1 MSPLPRIFVACVAS
15 LALAGPAIGGAI
27 EKDCNTFGGFG
38 DAIMIIRQSGATRAE
53 ADSAIF
59 ELLVHAEATLTTEDY
74 KTAYALITLAYES
87 RVEDAKSDQEAAVA
101 AFGQRAARICEDWQ
115 KSQGGAL
122 P

>member
-1 MSPLPRIFVACVAS
+1 MSPLPRILIACVVSLS
-15 LALAGPAIGGAI
+15 LAEPALGGAL

-59 ELLVHAEATLTTEDY
+59 ELLVHAEATLMVDDY

-87 RVEDAKSDQEAAVA
+87 RVEDTRADQEAVVA
-101 AFGQRAARICEDWQ
+101 AFGQRAARICEDWH